1 MLCNTV
7 FLHIC
12 DSYRPVNYQVYS
24 LPFVCLSCSDDPVNV
39 KQEKQTVKKNITV
52 KKINLYRLYQKKNIS
67 LFLQRQFLLFSL
79 SEWKSTCKHF
89 LNSSY
94 MFDLK
99 GIDFGIM

>member
-7 FLHIC
+7 FLHIG

-24 LPFVCLSCSDDPVNV
+24 LPFVCLSCSNNPVNV
-39 KQEKQTVKKNITV
+39 KQEKQTVKKKHHR
-52 KKINLYRLYQKKNIS
+52 KKKFNLYRLYQKKNIS
-67 LFLQRQFLLFSL
+67 LFHCFPCQNGN
-79 SEWKSTCKHF
+79 F

-99 GIDFGIM
+99 GIDFGTM